1 MKWNKAIEQIEKAIA
16 DGKVVEVSFHRK
28 WARNCNE
35 FKTDKVDAVGT
46 YDWKGETLKFVDT
59 WEGYGLEEGNFIIDE
74 VIVVGDQKEPAPAEV
89 NSDEIESK
97 EEDRPRIRVSY
108 WSDDT
113 LTEVVQKT
121 VVGHITFCDNKAT
134 FEEAGRLVV
143 IPCRLLIRIQA
154 LDR

>member
-74 VIVVGDQKEPAPAEV
+74 VIVVGDQKEPAPATEEQLSKTIDELKKAGYIR
-89 NSDEIESK
+89 NKSDYYITETK
-97 EEDRPRIRVSY
+97 EARNEKRSNQGGY
-108 WSDDT
+108 
-113 LTEVVQKT
+113 
-121 VVGHITFCDNKAT
+121 
-134 FEEAGRLVV
+134 
-143 IPCRLLIRIQA
+143 
-154 LDR
+154 